1 MFTTAVFDAKP
12 YDRDYLGRTGLP
24 FQFLEGR
31 LDPRSALAA
40 RGCQAVC
47 LFVND
52 AADARALR
60 VLKAQG
66 VRHLALRCAGFNN
79 LDLEASRALGLTV
92 SRVPAYSPHAV
103 AEHTVALVLALNRHL
118 ARAYRRVLEHDF
130 RLQGLLGWD
139 LHGKTVGIVGTG
151 RIGRLTAQIFR
162 GFGCAVLASDPY
174 PRKSWARAHGVR
186 YAPLAPLLKASDVVS
201 LHAPLTPQSF
211 HLIDAQAL
219 ARMKP
224 TAYIVNTSRGKL
236 VDTKALIAALKARR
250 LGGVALDVYE
260 EEEGVFF
267 EDKSDDAMQD
277 DQLARLLTFP
287 NVLMTSHQ
295 AYFTAEAL
303 TEIARVTAE
312 NLKRVDQG
320 KPVLKGTA
328 L

>member
-1 MFTTAVFDAKP
+1 
-12 YDRDYLGRTGLP
+12 
-24 FQFLEGR
+24 
-31 LDPRSALAA
+31 
-40 RGCQAVC
+40 
-47 LFVND
+47 
-52 AADARALR
+52 
-60 VLKAQG
+60 
-66 VRHLALRCAGFNN
+66 
-79 LDLEASRALGLTV
+79 
-92 SRVPAYSPHAV
+92 
-103 AEHTVALVLALNRHL
+103 
-118 ARAYRRVLEHDF
+118 
-130 RLQGLLGWD
+130 LQGLLGWD